1 MATHS
6 TILAWRIP
14 WTEELGGY
22 SPRVTKSRT
31 RLSDF
36 TFTFFQ
42 SQRKILFCSK
52 VAKNFK
58 TVAAEHYTKHV
69 SFCVQAQWTAQA
81 TRPQASPAPRAC
93 VQTCLLLE
101 AIAG

>member
-6 TILAWRIP
+6 TILACRIP

-81 TRPQASPAPRAC
+81 TRPPASPAPRVC